1 MCTEELDRIVEY
13 RGRRGWRGRRKKVG
27 DKNNN
32 NNDKMEYIYRN

>member
-13 RGRRGWRGRRKKVG
+13 RGRRRRKKVG

-32 NNDKMEYIYRN
+32 NNNNDKMKYFYRN